1 VALLRFTGDMPVKRL
16 DETTAQRL
24 ITEELTPEDLGGE
37 VARLAPIVEALR
49 RPAHSWELQME
60 RQTVAA
66 MAVAVESPSTNG
78 RVVHLPDPGRSP
90 MSRATRIKVGLLAV
104 AGLLALATGL
114 AVGGHLPEA
123 AQNAFANAADRA
135 GLEGLIPHP
144 EGGGPGVLQ
153 EGVGGDVS
161 EVAKTASRETNDT
174 ANAVHAVLLQD
185 DTFPGNVPVSVP
197 AGPAAEAGAGN
208 AATVSGG
215 ASGGTARSETG
226 TEASGSGA
234 GNADRR
240 GPPSSD

>member
-1 VALLRFTGDMPVKRL
+1 MPVKRL

-37 VARLAPIVEALR
+37 VARLAALVEALR

-60 RQTVAA
+60 KQTVAA
-66 MAVAVESPSTNG
+66 MAVAVESSSTNG
-78 RVVHLPDPGRSP
+78 RVVHLPYLGRSR

-114 AVGGHLPEA
+114 AVAGHLPEA
-123 AQNAFANAADRA
+123 AQNAFANAAERA

-144 EGGGPGVLQ
+144 EGGGPGVLH
-153 EGVGGDVS
+153 EGVGEEVS
-161 EVAKTASRETNDT
+161 DAATDDSTSGSDKASEITEITTGEDKVPEPPVGPQSET
-174 ANAVHAVLLQD
+174 
-185 DTFPGNVPVSVP
+185 
-197 AGPAAEAGAGN
+197 GAGN
-208 AATVSGG
+208 AAAANGG
-215 ASGGTARSETG
+215 ASETAGQTG
-226 TEASGSGA
+226 SEASELGA